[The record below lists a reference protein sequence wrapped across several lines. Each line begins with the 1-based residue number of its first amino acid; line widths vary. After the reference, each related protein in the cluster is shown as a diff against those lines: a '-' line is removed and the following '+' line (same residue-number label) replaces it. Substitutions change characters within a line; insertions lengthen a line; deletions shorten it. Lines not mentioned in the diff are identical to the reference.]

1 MVETMVKKSCTQQA
15 VWQNGGFGAF
25 LEAKVLNQSSG
36 IFSNFGAKNPPLRQA
51 AGR

>member
-25 LEAKVLNQSSG
+25 FRSESA
-36 IFSNFGAKNPPLRQA
+36 
-51 AGR
+51 